1 MADQAGRAGGIGREG
16 QGEQAGRRTGRPPL
30 SERRRAETRRE
41 IAEEAVRLFAEKG
54 VAATSADE
62 IAAAAGVST
71 RTLWRYFRTK
81 EECVRPLLTTGL
93 EAMAE
98 RVRTWDGNGSLF
110 EAVRRDG
117 ELEIEPR
124 HAAALRDLVRLTPR
138 EPGLRAVWLETHTEA
153 EGLLAGIVAEAT
165 GRDPHEL
172 ELRMHVAVFNL
183 AMRIAVEDWA
193 RAGAP
198 ETPAPLDALT
208 GTIVATL
215 RAAVRALADDGTRR
229 PDPAA

>member
-1 MADQAGRAGGIGREG
+1 MT
-16 QGEQAGRRTGRPPL
+16 EQADAQGPAARRTGRPPL

-93 EAMAE
+93 DAMAE
-98 RVRTWDGNGSLF
+98 RVRTWDGTGSLF
-110 EAVRRDG
+110 EAVRRGG
-117 ELEIEPR
+117 ELEMEPR
-124 HAAALRDLVRLTPR
+124 HADALHRLVRLTEQ
-138 EPGLRAVWLETHTEA
+138 EPGLRAVWLETHAEA
-153 EGLLAGIVAEAT
+153 EGLFAEIVAEAT
-165 GRDPHEL
+165 GRSPHEL
-172 ELRMHVAVFNL
+172 DLRVHVAVFNL

-193 RAGAP
+193 RGLDPLAP
-198 ETPAPLDALT
+198 ASLDTLT
-208 GTIVATL
+208 RTISATL
-215 RAAVRALADDGTRR
+215 RAVVRTFAD
-229 PDPAA
+229 AA